1 MLPSEAVNLF
11 TKNSK
16 IVTAKTPFTPIKEYG
31 GFNKINSSISHS
43 KGRLNFLIELFRHIW
58 ILNILEFYIFLLL
71 FKLFD
76 K

>member
-11 TKNSK
+11 TKKSK

-43 KGRLNFLIELFRHIW
+43 KGRLNFLIELFRHI
-58 ILNILEFYIFLLL
+58 
-71 FKLFD
+71 
-76 K
+76 